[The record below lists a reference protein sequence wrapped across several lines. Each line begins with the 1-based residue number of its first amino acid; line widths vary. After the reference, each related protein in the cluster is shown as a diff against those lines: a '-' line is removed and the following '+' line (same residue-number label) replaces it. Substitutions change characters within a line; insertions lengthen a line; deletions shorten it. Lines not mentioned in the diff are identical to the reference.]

1 MANTQPTIL
10 IVDDERSMC
19 ELLKDTLVK
28 EGYDV
33 HVSDNPLK
41 AIEIVKE
48 MHIEVAMLDLVMPEK
63 DGIDVLKEIK
73 EIQPDIVVIIMT
85 AYGTIDTAVEAMKLG
100 AYDYITK
107 PFKMSKVKTIIKRIL
122 EHERIADENVSLRQ
136 ELTRKRKFDNII
148 GTSEKMQDVYSM
160 IESVAESN
168 CNVLVQGESG
178 TGKEVVARAIHNS
191 SPRKNKPFVA
201 QSCAAIPE
209 ALLESEL
216 FGHVKG
222 AFTGAANAK
231 KALLEV
237 ANGGTFFFDEIGEI
251 NPAIQAKLLRVLEE
265 HEFKK
270 VGGTE
275 TIKVDLRII
284 SATNR
289 NLEQAVREGI
299 FRDDLFYRLNVV
311 TITVPPLRERGEDI
325 SLLATH
331 FFEKYTTSYKKDIK
345 RIAPDVMKIF
355 TAYEWPG
362 NVRELENTI
371 ERAIVLEKSKTIT
384 VQGLPQH
391 MQLQKALDI
400 NAGKKNLMA
409 SIERAE
415 KEKIVQV
422 LKQTSWRKAEA
433 AQILGISRKTLWE
446 KMKKYD
452 INKE

>member
-1 MANTQPTIL
+1 MADIQPAIL
-10 IVDDERSMC
+10 VVDDERGMC

-33 HVSDNPLK
+33 RVSDNPLK
-41 AIEIVKE
+41 AIEIVKDVN
-48 MHIEVAMLDLVMPEK
+48 IDIAMLDLVMPEM

-107 PFKMSKVKTIIKRIL
+107 PFKMSKIKAIIERIL
-122 EHERIADENVSLRQ
+122 EHERIAEENIYLRR
-136 ELTRKRKFDNII
+136 ELTRKRHFDNII
-148 GTSEKMQDVYSM
+148 GTSEKMQEVYRM
-160 IESVAESN
+160 IESVAESD
-168 CNVLVQGESG
+168 CNVLIQGESG
-178 TGKEVVARAIHNS
+178 TGKEIVAHAIHNS
-191 SPRKNKPFVA
+191 SPRKDKPFVA

-209 ALLESEL
+209 TLLESEL

-251 NPAIQAKLLRVLEE
+251 NPAIQAKLLRVLEA

-275 TIKVDLRII
+275 TLKVDLRII

-289 NLEQAVREGI
+289 NLEEAVKEGI

-311 TITVPPLRERGEDI
+311 TIPLPPLRERREDI
-325 SLLATH
+325 HLLASH
-331 FFEKYTTSYKKDIK
+331 FLEKYTTSYKKDIN
-345 RIAPDVMKIF
+345 RISPDVMKIF
-355 TAYEWPG
+355 IAYEWPG

-371 ERAIVLEKSKTIT
+371 ERAVVLEKTKTIT
-384 VQGLPQH
+384 TRTLPQ
-391 MQLQKALDI
+391 QLQIQKLEEL
-400 NAGKKNLMA
+400 NSGSKSLVA
-409 SIERAE
+409 SIEKAEAE
-415 KEKIVQV
+415 KIRQV
-422 LKQTSWRKAEA
+422 LKQTEWRKAEA
-433 AQILGISRKTLWE
+433 AQMLGISRKTLWE
-446 KMKKYD
+446 KIKKYN
-452 INKE
+452 IQR